1 MKKFVLAFR
10 ATWSM
15 FAAPT
20 WPSIPVR
27 SVVLAA
33 AGLFVVAS
41 GPATASDLTAQLA
54 GEKVAVVVYAHD
66 ETAESFRRSALS
78 RLEGIFADNDIIVLD
93 QDKADELK
101 DVFNTLDDPG
111 AFVTA
116 EMFIE
121 NAGKFDIAG
130 LAAIHLTAD
139 VAPGL
144 SDYFTATAHAD
155 VRFISEADAHVTSLT
170 TTPMGAPGRPPSDGL
185 TERAALI
192 NAVQRAVDDAADKMG
207 LEIMEPANPRSV
219 RLALEGP
226 VPPPAGDLPS
236 RKPSVDG
243 DLVAL
248 ASFEASKWRK
258 VDATCTAKAPGG
270 SMGAVAVYIKDTDM
284 HRRPP
289 RLYGSEIHLV
299 DTELRQGIATYE
311 CHPVAKKTRREKGK
325 KEVLDCVFLQNW
337 RFLAAVTGNTLFL
350 WDTERGVLISEVA
363 LESSPK
369 SAALHFVRVA
379 EGAFLV
385 VDAGRKPAAYRLA
398 RQK

>member
-1 MKKFVLAFR
+1 MKKLATAFL
-10 ATWSM
+10 ATS
-15 FAAPT
+15 FA
-20 WPSIPVR
+20 
-27 SVVLAA
+27 LAI
-33 AGLFVVAS
+33 
-41 GPATASDLTAQLA
+41 PATASDLTAKLA

-66 ETAESFRRSALS
+66 ETAESFRRNALS
-78 RLEGIFADNDIIVLD
+78 RLESIFADNDIIVLD

-101 DVFNTLDDPG
+101 DVFHTLDDPG

-139 VAPGL
+139 AGPGL

-155 VRFISEADAHVTSLT
+155 VRFISEESADVTSLT

-192 NAVQRAVDDAADKMG
+192 NAVQRAVDDAAAKMG
-207 LEIMEPANPRSV
+207 LEIMEPATPRAV

-226 VPPPAGDLPS
+226 VALLAGDLPS
-236 RKPSVDG
+236 RKSSVDDG
-243 DLVAL
+243 LVAL
-248 ASFEASKWRK
+248 ASLDGSTWRK
-258 VDATCTAKAPGG
+258 VEATCTARAPAG
-270 SMGAVAVYIKDTDM
+270 SMGAVAVYIQDTDM

-299 DTELRQGIATYE
+299 DTELRREIATYE
-311 CHPVAKKTRREKGK
+311 CHPVAKKSRKEKGK
-325 KEVLDCVFLQNW
+325 KEVLDCVFIQSW
-337 RFLAAVTGNTLFL
+337 RYLAAVTGNTLFL

-363 LESSPK
+363 LDSSPK
-369 SAALHFVRVA
+369 SAVLHFVWGA
-379 EGAFLV
+379 EGAFVV
-385 VDAGRKPAAYRLA
+385 VDSGRKQAAYRLV